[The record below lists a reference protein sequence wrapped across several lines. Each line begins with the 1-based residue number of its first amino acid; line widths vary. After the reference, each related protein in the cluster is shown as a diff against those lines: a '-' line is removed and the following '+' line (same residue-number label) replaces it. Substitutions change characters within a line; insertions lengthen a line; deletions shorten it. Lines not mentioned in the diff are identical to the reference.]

1 MKKDVKSAIAADLAR
16 ADMSIYTKT
25 GDKGETSLFGK
36 TRVSK
41 SDPTINAC
49 GTIDELESFIGLVIS
64 KLSSTEDKE
73 LLTEIQTNLYKIMG
87 YLVGARKGEMVT
99 LSDVKALEKRID
111 TIQDRVPKL
120 TRFILP
126 QGTEVSSWFHVL
138 RAISRRAERSIVAL
152 EIDNEIILQY
162 INRLSDLFFMLARQ
176 YNESVTTKVVG
187 IR

>member
-1 MKKDVKSAIAADLAR
+1 
-16 ADMSIYTKT
+16 MSIYTKT
-25 GDKGETSLFGK
+25 GDGGETSLFGK

-64 KLSSTEDKE
+64 KLQSTEDKE
-73 LLTEIQTNLYKIMG
+73 LLTTIQTNLYKIMG

-99 LSDVKALEKRID
+99 LSDVQALEKRID
-111 TIQDRVPKL
+111 AIQDTIPKL
-120 TRFILP
+120 THFILP
-126 QGTEVSSWFHVL
+126 QGTEVSAWFHVL
-138 RAISRRAERSIVAL
+138 RAITRRAERAIVSL
-152 EIDNEIILQY
+152 DIEDEIVLQY

-176 YNESVTTKVVG
+176 YNKSVNTKVVG

>member
-1 MKKDVKSAIAADLAR
+1 
-16 ADMSIYTKT
+16 MSIYTKT

-64 KLSSTEDKE
+64 KLEKKEDKE
-73 LLTEIQTNLYKIMG
+73 LLTDIQTNLYKIMG
-87 YLVGARKGEMVT
+87 YVVGARKGDMVT
-99 LSDVKALEKRID
+99 STDVLVLEKRID
-111 TIQDRVPKL
+111 EIQDRIPKL

-126 QGTEVSSWFHVL
+126 QGTEVSAWFHVL
-138 RAISRRAERSIVAL
+138 RAVTRRAERAIVAL
-152 EIDNEIILQY
+152 NIDNDVILQY

-176 YNESVTTKVVG
+176 YNESVEEIST
-187 IR
+187 

>member
-1 MKKDVKSAIAADLAR
+1 
-16 ADMSIYTKT
+16 MSIYTKT

-64 KLSSTEDKE
+64 KLEKKEDKE
-73 LLTEIQTNLYKIMG
+73 LLTVIQTNLYKIMG
-87 YLVGARKGEMVT
+87 YVVGARKGDMVT
-99 LSDVKALEKRID
+99 STDVLVLEKRID
-111 TIQDRVPKL
+111 EIQDRIPKL

-126 QGTEVSSWFHVL
+126 QGTEVSAWFHVL
-138 RAISRRAERSIVAL
+138 RVVTRRAERAIVAL
-152 EIDNEIILQY
+152 NIDNDVILQY

-176 YNESVTTKVVG
+176 YNESVEEIST
-187 IR
+187 

>member
-1 MKKDVKSAIAADLAR
+1 MALAR
-16 ADMSIYTKT
+16 ANMSIYTKT

-64 KLSSTEDKE
+64 KLEKKEDKE
-73 LLTEIQTNLYKIMG
+73 LLTDIQTNLYKIMG
-87 YLVGARKGEMVT
+87 YVVGARKGDMVAST
-99 LSDVKALEKRID
+99 DVLVLEKRID
-111 TIQDRVPKL
+111 EIQDHIPKL

-126 QGTEVSSWFHVL
+126 QGTEVGAWFHVL
-138 RAISRRAERSIVAL
+138 RAITRRAERVLVSL
-152 EIDNEIILQY
+152 EIDDEIILQY

-176 YNESVTTKVVG
+176 YNESVDEIST
-187 IR
+187 